1 MECIRAVCWGSR
13 VAIIGFASGVIPNIP
28 ADVLLV
34 KGVSVVGVYFRSDM
48 TRRPREA
55 QRRFGDNAQ
64 IHRVKTNPFARM
76 CRQ

>member
-55 QRRFGDNAQ
+55 
-64 IHRVKTNPFARM
+64 
-76 CRQ
+76 